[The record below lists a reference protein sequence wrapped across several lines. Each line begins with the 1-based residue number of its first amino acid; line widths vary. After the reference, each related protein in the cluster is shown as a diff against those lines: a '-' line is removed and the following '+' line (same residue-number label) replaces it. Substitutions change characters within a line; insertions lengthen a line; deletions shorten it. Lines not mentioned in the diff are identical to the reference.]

1 MRNPFKK
8 ADCATCHSMHGGCQ
22 GRVFLSSYSLSNA
35 SFWDGSPRSR
45 TGMVRTKKSY
55 SQKRGEAPVDLG
67 SGLPIDTFG
76 SDKDPMSRPHVVG
89 GRPEPSTIRQRASII
104 LWSGLPIN
112 TFGSDKANHCHART
126 S

>member
-8 ADCATCHSMHGGCQ
+8 ADCATYHSMHGGCQ

-55 SQKRGEAPVDLG
+55 SQKRGEAPVELG
-67 SGLPIDTFG
+67 S
-76 SDKDPMSRPHVVG
+76 R
-89 GRPEPSTIRQRASII
+89 
-104 LWSGLPIN
+104 
-112 TFGSDKANHCHART
+112 DKAEKALF
-126 S
+126 